1 MLKVLLIR
9 IRGATITNALRR
21 KKYWT
26 ILRVPC
32 VRYTKVHTCRR
43 LGRGTCTT
51 TNTEKRCASPLSIG
65 GDVKG
70 KIAGKEL
77 ATKEPQ
83 VDKGENSLS
92 APEKDEDGK
101 HCLLPRN
108 NKKCQVK
115 KPHPRYRN

>member
-43 LGRGTCTT
+43 LGRGTCTF
-51 TNTEKRCASPLSIG
+51 EKVCASPLSIG
-65 GDVKG
+65 GDIKE
-70 KIAGKEL
+70 KLPGKEL

-83 VDKGENSLS
+83 VDNAGKTVSLHLKTTKTPKKI
-92 APEKDEDGK
+92 A
-101 HCLLPRN
+101 RN
-108 NKKCQVK
+108 VKRCQVIK
-115 KPHPRYRN
+115 KTAFYL